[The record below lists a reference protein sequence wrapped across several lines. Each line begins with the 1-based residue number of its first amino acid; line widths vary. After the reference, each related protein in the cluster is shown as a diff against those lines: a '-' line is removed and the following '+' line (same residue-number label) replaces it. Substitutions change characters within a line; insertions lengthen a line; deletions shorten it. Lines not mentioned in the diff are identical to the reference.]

1 MEPERYG
8 YRSKALRRTT
18 PSPIAPATMILRTNA
33 RSPAPRRI
41 LITGML
47 AVALGTSGC
56 GDNSIDLPGLYRQEI
71 IQGNIID
78 REMLGQIKFGMEKR
92 KVRFILG
99 TPLLLDPFHEGRWD
113 YIYVHHSGSGD
124 DAIRQQ
130 ISLHFKDDRLEM
142 IEGDID
148 PSVAEE
154 INRRIKQR

>member
-1 MEPERYG
+1 
-8 YRSKALRRTT
+8 
-18 PSPIAPATMILRTNA
+18 
-33 RSPAPRRI
+33 
-41 LITGML
+41 ML
-47 AVALGTSGC
+47 AAVLGVSGC

-78 REMLGQIKFGMEKR
+78 RQMLGQLEFGMEKR

-130 ISLHFKDDRLEM
+130 ISLYFKDDRLEM

-154 INRRIKQR
+154 INRRIKQQ